1 MPALFKASSLGVSF
15 LVVLIPTAAQ
25 RKQPT
30 AAELS
35 KTETPGR
42 ALMRTFADQ
51 EYEFRSAAEAMPEAK
66 WTYRPAR
73 GLFKNEKPEF
83 GHAEVRTFA
92 EQVKHVACSNFAFAA
107 ELDGTKPPAACD
119 KGGPSPAKTRAELL
133 SYLRDSF
140 AALKKSLPAI
150 TAKNM
155 YDPIEGSYAAP
166 NTRLGLGVVSVW
178 HAADHYG
185 QIVIYLR
192 ENGIVPPASR
202 LNPPALHDTY

>member
-35 KTETPGR
+35 KTETPGK

-73 GLFKNEKPEF
+73 GLFKNEKPEIRARR
-83 GHAEVRTFA
+83 GA
-92 EQVKHVACSNFAFAA
+92 HVCRAGEARRLL
-107 ELDGTKPPAACD
+107 ELRLRR
-119 KGGPSPAKTRAELL
+119 RA
-133 SYLRDSF
+133 
-140 AALKKSLPAI
+140 
-150 TAKNM
+150 
-155 YDPIEGSYAAP
+155 
-166 NTRLGLGVVSVW
+166 
-178 HAADHYG
+178 
-185 QIVIYLR
+185 
-192 ENGIVPPASR
+192 
-202 LNPPALHDTY
+202 